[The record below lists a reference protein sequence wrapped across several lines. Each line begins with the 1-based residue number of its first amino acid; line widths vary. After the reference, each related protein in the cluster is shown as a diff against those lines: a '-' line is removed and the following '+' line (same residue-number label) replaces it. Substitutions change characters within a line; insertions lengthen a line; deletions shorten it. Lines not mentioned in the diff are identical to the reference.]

1 MRNRKFNREFYT
13 FKLSKSTLSMKL
25 GINFIKKT
33 KLKYFVL
40 SLLSMMVFQWT
51 QAQEVNT
58 DSTINNVVELFG
70 AVMTADSLRPLP
82 AASIIVESDKRGTI
96 ANDNGIFSIAVE
108 KGAKIKFSSIGYK
121 DVEIT
126 IPQNIKGNQY
136 SVIQLMTEDTVYLPA
151 TIIRARPTPDEFA
164 RDFLNMKVDDDAY
177 EIARQNNN
185 EATRRAL
192 MDILPMDGRE
202 AYSALMRQ
210 KTAQNYY
217 RGQLPPMNIMNPFAW
232 SDFIKSWKRGD
243 YKSKNY

>member
-1 MRNRKFNREFYT
+1 
-13 FKLSKSTLSMKL
+13 
-25 GINFIKKT
+25 
-33 KLKYFVL
+33 
-40 SLLSMMVFQWT
+40 MVFFQWA
-51 QAQEVNT
+51 QAQEINS
-58 DSTINNVVELFG
+58 DSSENRVVELFG
-70 AVMTADSLRPLP
+70 VIMTADSLRPVP
-82 AASIIVESDKRGTI
+82 AASVIVESDKRGTI
-96 ANDNGIFSIAVE
+96 ANDKGIFSIAVL
-108 KGAKIKFSSIGYK
+108 KGEKIKFSSIGYK

-151 TIIRARPTPDEFA
+151 TIIRARPTPEEFA
-164 RDFLNMKVDDDAY
+164 RDFLNTPVDEDMY

-192 MDILPMDGRE
+192 MDVLPMDGKE

-217 RGQLPPMNIMNPFAW
+217 KGQLPPMNLLNPFAW

>member
-1 MRNRKFNREFYT
+1 
-13 FKLSKSTLSMKL
+13 MKL
-25 GINFIKKT
+25 GIKFIQKT

-40 SLLSMMVFQWT
+40 LLLSMVFFQWA
-51 QAQEVNT
+51 QAQEINS
-58 DSTINNVVELFG
+58 DSSENRVVELFG
-70 AVMTADSLRPLP
+70 VIMTADSLRPVP
-82 AASIIVESDKRGTI
+82 AASVIVESDKRGTI
-96 ANDNGIFSIAVE
+96 ANDKGIFSIAVL
-108 KGAKIKFSSIGYK
+108 KGEKIKFSSIGYK

-151 TIIRARPTPDEFA
+151 TIIRARPTPEEFA
-164 RDFLNMKVDDDAY
+164 RDFLNTPVDEDMY

-192 MDILPMDGRE
+192 MDVLPMDGKE

-217 RGQLPPMNIMNPFAW
+217 KGQLPPMNLLNPFAW

>member
-1 MRNRKFNREFYT
+1 M
-13 FKLSKSTLSMKL
+13 
-25 GINFIKKT
+25 NFIQKT
-33 KLKYFVL
+33 KLKYFFL
-40 SLLSMMVFQWT
+40 SLLSTIVFQFT
-51 QAQEVNT
+51 QAQVANN
-58 DSTINNVVELFG
+58 DSTENRVVELFG
-70 AVMTADSLRPLP
+70 VVMTADSLRPVP
-82 AASIIVESDKRGTI
+82 SASIIVESDKRGTI
-96 ANDNGIFSIAVE
+96 ANDKGIFSIAVL
-108 KGAKIKFSSIGYK
+108 KGEKIKFSSIGYK

-151 TIIRARPTPDEFA
+151 TIIRARPTPEEFA
-164 RDFLNMKVDDDAY
+164 RDFLNTPVDDDMF

-217 RGQLPPMNIMNPFAW
+217 KGQLPPMNLLNPFAW